1 MFVDKVV
8 EMIFSNIADSMT
20 HDVVLIMSIST
31 LSYPYRRQLMEEKF
45 QVVEEGQNISV
56 SISGGGGDTLRAF
69 RLRKNPLPHVE
80 RMVDD
85 MDARFNTPN
94 RRKSMEDLEVTM
106 IAKMKKRAMD
116 RSARNVAKRLNTSH

>member
-1 MFVDKVV
+1 
-8 EMIFSNIADSMT
+8 MT